1 MSRRRYVRH
10 RAYRSAVPSGDIYIS
25 RAFRRH
31 QAQGDPA
38 ELGGAELGAERHM
51 IEEKPITATTEE
63 VVAELRKRSAF
74 MMVSHVKPDGD
85 TLGAGLALG
94 LALKKLGKR
103 VHYFQQDAVPR
114 NLRFLPDTQYVT
126 RDVPADLPEDTLWVF
141 GDMSDTARAGEFL
154 PKIARE
160 NILDIDHHLGN
171 SHFGALNYVL
181 PHECSTGT
189 CVMHLLRGLKV
200 EVDKDIA
207 TCLLTTIMT
216 DTGGFM
222 HSNTT
227 PEVLL
232 LSAELMNLGA
242 DKEQITEEIFAN
254 KRYPAL
260 KLLGRA
266 LDEARLE
273 HDGRYIWS
281 YVDEEM
287 LKECDADG
295 EDTEEIVNHLR
306 SVEGV
311 EVSALFKDYDGD
323 IRVSLRSSGRVNVQ
337 AAAARLGGGG
347 HFRASGLTFLGSLP
361 DAVKAVDA
369 ALVAEGL

>member
-1 MSRRRYVRH
+1 VI
-10 RAYRSAVPSGDIYIS
+10 D
-25 RAFRRH
+25 
-31 QAQGDPA
+31 
-38 ELGGAELGAERHM
+38 
-51 IEEKPITATTEE
+51 EKPVTATTDE

-74 MMVSHVKPDGD
+74 VMVSHVKPDGD

-114 NLRFLPDTQYVT
+114 NLRFLPDTQFVT
-126 RDVPADLPEDTLWVF
+126 RDVPPDLPEDTLWVF
-141 GDMSDTARAGEFL
+141 GDMSDTSRAGEFL

-200 EVDKDIA
+200 EIDKDIA

-242 DKEQITEEIFAN
+242 DKELITEEIFAN
-254 KRYPAL
+254 KRYAAL

-266 LDEARLE
+266 LNEARLE
-273 HDGRYIWS
+273 HDGRYMWS
-281 YVDEEM
+281 YVDEKM
-287 LKECDADG
+287 LEECDADG

-311 EVSALFKDYDGD
+311 EVSALFKAYDGD

-347 HFRASGLTFLGSLP
+347 HFRASGLTFVGPLP
-361 DAVKAVDA
+361 EAVKAVEA

>member
-1 MSRRRYVRH
+1 VIQQDRT
-10 RAYRSAVPSGDIYIS
+10 I
-25 RAFRRH
+25 
-31 QAQGDPA
+31 
-38 ELGGAELGAERHM
+38 
-51 IEEKPITATTEE
+51 ATTED
-63 VVAELRKRSAF
+63 VIAELRKRRAF
-74 MMVSHVKPDGD
+74 VMVSHVKPDGD

-103 VHYFQQDAVPR
+103 VHYFQQDPVPR
-114 NLRFLPDTQYVT
+114 NLRFLPDTQYVS
-126 RDVPADLPEDTLWVF
+126 RDIPADLPADALWVF
-141 GDMSDTARAGEFL
+141 GDMSNTARAGEFL
-154 PKIARE
+154 PEIERE

-171 SHFGALNYVL
+171 DHFGALNYVL
-181 PHECSTGT
+181 THECSTGT
-189 CVMHLLRGLKV
+189 CVMHLLRGLGV
-200 EVDKDIA
+200 ELDADIA

-227 PEVLL
+227 PDVLRV
-232 LSAELMNLGA
+232 SAELMELGA
-242 DKEQITEEIFAN
+242 NKEQITEEIFAN
-254 KRYPAL
+254 KRLAAI

-266 LDEARLE
+266 LTESKVE
-273 HDGRYIWS
+273 FDGRYIWS
-281 YVDEEM
+281 YVDEAM
-287 LKECDADG
+287 LAQCNADG

-311 EVSALFKDYDGD
+311 EVAALFKAYDGD

-347 HFRASGLTFLGSLP
+347 HFRASGLTFLGPLP
-361 DAVKAVDA
+361 EAVKAVEA